1 MMYFNNDIKINKFK
15 NESDFKSCLTC
26 LLRAD
31 SAQRW
36 TNDLTSKNEL
46 FTLGDPTDTGVFR
59 FKLDTRK
66 SIKENFYKQW
76 KQEINHLYF
85 SVVECPRD
93 DIFEW
98 NENMHK
104 EMQKIIKDMMCK
116 HYYPI
121 LIIVH
126 NDQPRDFCH
135 FHMVLDYIDP
145 DQ

>member
-1 MMYFNNDIKINKFK
+1 M
-15 NESDFKSCLTC
+15 
-26 LLRAD
+26 
-31 SAQRW
+31 
-36 TNDLTSKNEL
+36 
-46 FTLGDPTDTGVFR
+46 
-59 FKLDTRK
+59 
-66 SIKENFYKQW
+66 
-76 KQEINHLYF
+76 
-85 SVVECPRD
+85 ECPRD

-98 NENMHK
+98 NEYMHK

-135 FHMVLDYIDP
+135 FHMVMDYIDP